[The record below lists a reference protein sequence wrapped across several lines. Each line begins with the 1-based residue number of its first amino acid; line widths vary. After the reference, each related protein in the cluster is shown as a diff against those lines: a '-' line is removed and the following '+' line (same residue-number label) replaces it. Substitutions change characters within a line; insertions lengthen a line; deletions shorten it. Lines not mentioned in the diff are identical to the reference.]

1 MPPLVFTIAGP
12 GTEYGIDPVSLR
24 AVALD
29 PTTMRAIATDLA
41 RSSEAAEDAG
51 QAASR
56 KSQAAFMLATAGAAA
71 SAECLLRD
79 ALRTQA
85 SGPVRPLVVSRLRL
99 VQVLQELGRPAE
111 ALSEA
116 RAALAAVRSTPA
128 LAELEDFA
136 LHHTGKALLQAG
148 DKAQAIQVLG
158 EALRLRRHKG
168 DELLIRSSEMAIS
181 AAMQDGRADP

>member
-29 PTTMRAIATDLA
+29 PTTMRVIAMDLA
-41 RSSEAAEDAG
+41 RCGEEGEDAG
-51 QAASR
+51 DAASK
-56 KSQAAFMLATAGAAA
+56 KSMAAFMLATAGAAA

-85 SGPVRPLVVSRLRL
+85 NGPARPLVVSRLRL
-99 VQVLQELGRPAE
+99 VQVLQELDRPAE
-111 ALSEA
+111 AVSEA
-116 RAALAAVRSTPA
+116 TAALAAVRSTPA
-128 LAELEDFA
+128 LADLEDFA

-148 DKAQAIQVLG
+148 DKAHALQVLG
-158 EALRLRRHKG
+158 EALRLRQHKG

-181 AAMQDGRADP
+181 AAMQGRQVDP